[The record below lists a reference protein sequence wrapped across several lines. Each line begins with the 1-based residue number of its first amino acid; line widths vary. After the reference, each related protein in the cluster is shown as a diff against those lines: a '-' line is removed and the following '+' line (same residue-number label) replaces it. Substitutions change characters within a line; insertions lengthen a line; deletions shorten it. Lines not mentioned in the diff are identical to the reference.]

1 MQKRILAFMILWL
14 ILPFLAGGAE
24 LATGE
29 QETIFIEPVR
39 IQPSLFEKAKNDG
52 HLVPLQ
58 RAADTLESEFA
69 SALSATR
76 VFQLVERKE
85 LAVLAKEQAI
95 NAGSNVVLADSSV
108 ATATSG
114 RLLGAKFVLIPILDG
129 FEELT
134 TTQIYTASGRAD
146 VTRELFFSA
155 QVKIVNT
162 ASGALLPDVPSIQ
175 LKKSEFFK
183 NLTVDAVGSGE
194 EFLVT
199 QTRELARQLA
209 QEAVATL
216 RPAQIL
222 AISGKQIMINRGT
235 EAGFKPGDLVEILAV
250 EDIRDPMSGATYRKE
265 MPVGQARVVRID
277 KVQSFAIINDDDL
290 GITVGGVVRRFH
302 STHSSE
308 QDRKKEIPATVENP
322 GSSEKPL
329 KW

>member
-1 MQKRILAFMILWL
+1 MQKKISAFLILWL
-14 ILPFLAGGAE
+14 ILPLVAGGAE

-29 QETIFIEPVR
+29 QETLFIEPVR
-39 IQPSLFEKAKNDG
+39 IQPSLFEKAKMDG

-58 RAADTLESEFA
+58 RAADILESEFA
-69 SALSATR
+69 SALSSTR

-85 LAVLAKEQAI
+85 LAVLAKEQEI
-95 NAGSNVVLADSSV
+95 NAGSNVIPDDSAV

-146 VTRELFFSA
+146 VTRDLFFSA
-155 QVKIVNT
+155 QVKIVHT

-175 LKKSEFFK
+175 LKKREVLK
-183 NLTVDAVGSGE
+183 NLTVDAVGKGE

-222 AISGKQIMINRGT
+222 AVSGKQIVINRGT
-235 EAGFKPGDLVEILAV
+235 EAGFKSGDLVEIFAV
-250 EDIRDPMSGATYRKE
+250 DDIRDPASGATYRKE
-265 MPVGQARVVRID
+265 MPVGQARIVRID

-308 QDRKKEIPATVENP
+308 QDENKGVPATVENP